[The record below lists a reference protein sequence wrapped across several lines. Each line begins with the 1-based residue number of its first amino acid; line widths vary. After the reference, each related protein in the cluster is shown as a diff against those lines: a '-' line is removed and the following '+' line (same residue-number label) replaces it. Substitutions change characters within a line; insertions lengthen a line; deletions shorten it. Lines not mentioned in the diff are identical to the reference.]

1 MFKPRNILSSVISVT
16 LVGWIFDCFGYQLG
30 VLVCLIVALV
40 LWLVA
45 GGLGKDAKVMRAASE
60 QLQKKQE
67 E

>member
-30 VLVCLIVALV
+30 VLVCLIVVLV

-45 GGLGKDAKVMRAASE
+45 GGLGKVAKVMSAAAE
-60 QLQKKQE
+60 QLQKK
-67 E
+67 

>member
-1 MFKPRNILSSVISVT
+1 MFKPRNVLSSVISVT

-30 VLVCLIVALV
+30 VLVCLMVALV

-45 GGLGKDAKVMRAASE
+45 GGLGKIAKVMRAAAE
-60 QLQKKQE
+60 QLQNKQE

>member
-30 VLVCLIVALV
+30 VLVCLMVAFV
-40 LWLVA
+40 LWLVS
-45 GGLGKDAKVMRAASE
+45 GGLEKVAKVMRAAAE
-60 QLQKKQE
+60 QLQNKQE